1 MKKLKPIPHLLLRV
15 LTVLL
20 LAACASVP
28 LLDLDAL
35 RTAEINNLRTPASTV
50 LSSGQPN
57 ETQLKVMASAGIQ
70 HIINLRTPQEEI
82 DFEEQA
88 VVEALGM
95 EYYSIPVA
103 GAGGINAANAQSL
116 EEILGALDGEPALV
130 HCATGNRVGGLFA
143 VNAFASG
150 SSIDAAIAEGTRWGM
165 TSERLQQAVRQNL
178 LDN

>member
-1 MKKLKPIPHLLLRV
+1 
-15 LTVLL
+15 
-20 LAACASVP
+20 
-28 LLDLDAL
+28 
-35 RTAEINNLRTPASTV
+35 
-50 LSSGQPN
+50 
-57 ETQLKVMASAGIQ
+57 MARY
-70 HIINLRTPQEEI
+70 HH
-82 DFEEQA
+82 
-88 VVEALGM
+88 
-95 EYYSIPVA
+95 A

>member
-1 MKKLKPIPHLLLRV
+1 MKKLKPIPHLLRV

-20 LAACASVP
+20 LATCASAP
-28 LLDLDAL
+28 LLDLDVL
-35 RTAEINNLRTPASTV
+35 RTAEINNFRTPASTV
-50 LSSGQPN
+50 MSSGQPN

-103 GAGGINAANAQSL
+103 GAANAQSL

>member
-1 MKKLKPIPHLLLRV
+1 MKKLKHIPNLLRI

-20 LAACASVP
+20 ITACASAP

-35 RTAEINNLRTPASTV
+35 RAAEINNLRTPAPTV

-57 ETQLKVMASAGIQ
+57 EAQLRVMSRAGVQ
-70 HIINLRTPQEEI
+70 HVINLRTPQEEI

-88 VVEALGM
+88 TVEALGM

-103 GAGGINAANAQSL
+103 GAGGINSTNAQSL
-116 EEILGALDGEPALV
+116 LGILEGLNGEPAVV

-143 VNAFASG
+143 INAFESG
-150 SSIDAAIAEGTRWGM
+150 SSVDAAMAEGERWGM

-178 LDN
+178 SDN

>member
-1 MKKLKPIPHLLLRV
+1 
-15 LTVLL
+15 
-20 LAACASVP
+20 
-28 LLDLDAL
+28 
-35 RTAEINNLRTPASTV
+35 
-50 LSSGQPN
+50 
-57 ETQLKVMASAGIQ
+57 MASAGIQ
-70 HIINLRTPQEEI
+70 HVINLRTPQEEI

-103 GAGGINAANAQSL
+103 GAGGINAANARSL
-116 EEILGALDGEPALV
+116 EEILGTLDGEPALV
-130 HCATGNRVGGLFA
+130 HCATANRVGGLFA